1 MRYAPLRAGASSAI
15 RPREPRR
22 KIGTIYRLR
31 ITGATRRKDAS
42 FPLPN
47 PAPHSSPA
55 RKSPLRTAAGEGW
68 GGVPSP
74 AGGRPQAVQRRF
86 TPAKNNLIGGWY
98 QNRKEKQK
106 VAADTSNRA
115 RAEIAKRSAAERRK
129 LAKFLA
135 KNGLNDEKI
144 QSLDPV
150 ILNVSWMKSKLD
162 DAREAIGEEGITV
175 EYDNGGGQS
184 GVRENPAFRA
194 YEALWKTYLSGLD
207 MLIKLLPVE
216 VPQEQISD
224 IKPTSVLTLVQNR
237 RKQDA

>member
-1 MRYAPLRAGASSAI
+1 M
-15 RPREPRR
+15 
-22 KIGTIYRLR
+22 
-31 ITGATRRKDAS
+31 
-42 FPLPN
+42 
-47 PAPHSSPA
+47 
-55 RKSPLRTAAGEGW
+55 
-68 GGVPSP
+68 
-74 AGGRPQAVQRRF
+74 
-86 TPAKNNLIGGWY
+86 
-98 QNRKEKQK
+98 
-106 VAADTSNRA
+106 
-115 RAEIAKRSAAERRK
+115 
-129 LAKFLA
+129 A

-162 DAREAIGEEGITV
+162 DARETIGEEGITV

-224 IKPTSVLTLVQNR
+224 IKPTNVLTLVQNR